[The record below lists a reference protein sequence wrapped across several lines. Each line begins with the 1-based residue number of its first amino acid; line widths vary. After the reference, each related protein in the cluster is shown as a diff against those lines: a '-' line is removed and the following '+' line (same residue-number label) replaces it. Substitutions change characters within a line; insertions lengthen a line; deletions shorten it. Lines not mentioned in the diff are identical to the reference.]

1 MALGVGLLAL
11 GAAGA
16 VGVLTRDG
24 PGVVRQ
30 DASFVPSLA
39 GERAVVWAVG
49 DGADGSD
56 DAKAVA
62 ARIARGPV
70 DRVLYLG
77 DVYEDGTGED
87 FEENYAT
94 VYGRLASVTA
104 PTSGNHDSDNERT
117 GYDPYWRRA
126 HGVSPPDWYG
136 FRAGGWRI
144 LSLDSEL
151 PREARSVQRRWLT
164 RQLRAPGT
172 CRIAFWHRPR
182 FSAGTTHGD
191 QEDVAPLWNA
201 LRGRA
206 AIALAAHEHGLQ
218 RFKPIDGITQFV
230 SGAGGREL
238 YDLAEDDRL
247 AFGDDDTHGALR
259 LVLRPGVAAYA
270 FVGADG
276 RTLDSGTVRCRPGP
290 TAYPSPERE

>member
-1 MALGVGLLAL
+1 MALAVSLVAL
-11 GAAGA
+11 SAAGA
-16 VGVLTRDG
+16 VGRAHPRRTASCRSRRR
-24 PGVVRQ
+24 VRSV
-30 DASFVPSLA
+30 AH
-39 GERAVVWAVG
+39 GRARG
-49 DGADGSD
+49 RLGCRGRCGRQRRCEGRGGADRPG
-56 DAKAVA
+56 
-62 ARIARGPV
+62 RV

-117 GYDPYWRRA
+117 GYDAYWRRA
-126 HGVSPPDWYG
+126 HGVPPPDWYA
-136 FRAGGWRI
+136 FRAGGWKI

-151 PREARSVQRRWLT
+151 PRQARSAQRRWLN

-191 QEDVAPLWNA
+191 QDDVAPLWNA

-206 AIALAAHEHGLQ
+206 AIALAGHEHGLQ

-230 SGAGGREL
+230 SSTGAR
-238 YDLAEDDRL
+238 
-247 AFGDDDTHGALR
+247 AL
-259 LVLRPGVAAYA
+259 
-270 FVGADG
+270 
-276 RTLDSGTVRCRPGP
+276 
-290 TAYPSPERE
+290 